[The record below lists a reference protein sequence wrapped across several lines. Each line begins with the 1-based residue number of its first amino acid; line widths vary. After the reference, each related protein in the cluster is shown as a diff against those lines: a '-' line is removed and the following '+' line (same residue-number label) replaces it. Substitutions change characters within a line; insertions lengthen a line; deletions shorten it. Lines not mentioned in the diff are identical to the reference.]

1 MNQGHDITAMVAS
14 VPDTMN
20 LVTRSGKKYVA
31 KASNEIARGGE
42 GRILTVSGDKRIAL
56 KIYHPGRTALDE
68 NRFNHLTK
76 LDATYFVKPEEL
88 LWEGKSLV
96 GFTMGLLS
104 KEYFVLQSLFDKN
117 FCKNNNITLDIKMK
131 VIRGMIAAMKS
142 AHSLGIRIGDFN
154 QYNIMVNVKG
164 DVKFLDVD
172 SYETPSH
179 PHSGI
184 LLDEIRD
191 YYYQGRVSQN
201 SDYFA
206 LSILIFNMACYVHPF
221 KGIHARF
228 KKISDRMLNKI
239 PIFKKDPDLKL
250 PNFYEPLK
258 QPELLKQFERMYM
271 GAVERFII
279 DVDSQQIASIIA
291 TSPLAKPTLKKFEQ
305 DSLFIQEVLTD
316 DIENIFSI
324 GNRLLVRTSKNY
336 MLYDCSNK
344 GYVTLLSTIAKSEW
358 DHLFLGSNCM
368 VGVKNNRLFLEAEK
382 GSGKSFKEVTSVTIT
397 DNTKFYQLDNVLFLL
412 KDGQL
417 VKLNMNKVFG
427 NLIDYTVESVL
438 SESFNYFNGFFFR
451 SGKNQLFFNAAT
463 NGLPD
468 VLPMPI
474 NIAAL
479 YQVGKFGMVR
489 YMETKGKTT
498 SVINK
503 YFRVDDRKVL
513 LSARDADDIYQFA
526 YQNDGKGEGSIF
538 QPYNGYIRIIRT
550 NDFEES
556 SRLKLDICTAQST
569 LRYTHSG
576 VLLWEDDKLWLV
588 NTR

>member
-1 MNQGHDITAMVAS
+1 M
-14 VPDTMN
+14 
-20 LVTRSGKKYVA
+20 
-31 KASNEIARGGE
+31 
-42 GRILTVSGDKRIAL
+42 
-56 KIYHPGRTALDE
+56 
-68 NRFNHLTK
+68 
-76 LDATYFVKPEEL
+76 
-88 LWEGKSLV
+88 
-96 GFTMGLLS
+96 
-104 KEYFVLQSLFDKN
+104 LF
-117 FCKNNNITLDIKMK
+117 
-131 VIRGMIAAMKS
+131 
-142 AHSLGIRIGDFN
+142 
-154 QYNIMVNVKG
+154 
-164 DVKFLDVD
+164 
-172 SYETPSH
+172 
-179 PHSGI
+179 
-184 LLDEIRD
+184 
-191 YYYQGRVSQN
+191 
-201 SDYFA
+201 
-206 LSILIFNMACYVHPF
+206 
-221 KGIHARF
+221 
-228 KKISDRMLNKI
+228 
-239 PIFKKDPDLKL
+239 
-250 PNFYEPLK
+250 
-258 QPELLKQFERMYM
+258 
-271 GAVERFII
+271 
-279 DVDSQQIASIIA
+279 
-291 TSPLAKPTLKKFEQ
+291 
-305 DSLFIQEVLTD
+305 
-316 DIENIFSI
+316 
-324 GNRLLVRTSKNY
+324 
-336 MLYDCSNK
+336 
-344 GYVTLLSTIAKSEW
+344 
-358 DHLFLGSNCM
+358 
-368 VGVKNNRLFLEAEK
+368 LFLEAEK